1 MSGPGRAWLG
11 LAGPNGAGSGALLT
25 ARLPQAVVK
34 ALEQL
39 AQQGRIRE
47 KVYGKQKVYF
57 ADQVSSGP
65 APALPQPPPP
75 RSR

>member
-1 MSGPGRAWLG
+1 M
-11 LAGPNGAGSGALLT
+11 LT

-39 AQQGRIRE
+39 AQQGHIRE